1 MSRVNRGTVEVE
13 IDGEVYELRPTLDAF
28 KKIQARFGGL
38 RGALEAIAQMNSEH
52 LANII
57 VAGSNA
63 PRRDLAKIEE
73 QIFNEGLAS
82 VTEAIA
88 PFVTTLF
95 NPRGDDEPG
104 NGKAASE

>member
-1 MSRVNRGTVEVE
+1 MSRVDRGTIELE
-13 IDGEVYELRPTLDAF
+13 MDGEVYELRPTLEAF

-38 RGALEAIAQMNSEH
+38 RGALEAIGQMNSEH

-57 VAGSNA
+57 LAGTSG

-73 QIFNEGLAS
+73 QIFNEGLAT

-95 NPRGDDEPG
+95 NPRGDDEAG
-104 NGKAASE
+104 NGKVESE